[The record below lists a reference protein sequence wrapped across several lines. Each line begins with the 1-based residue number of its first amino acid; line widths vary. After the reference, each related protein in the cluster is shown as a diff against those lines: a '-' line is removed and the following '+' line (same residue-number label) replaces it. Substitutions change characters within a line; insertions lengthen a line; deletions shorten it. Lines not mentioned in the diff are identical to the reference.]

1 MTKWLN
7 NAIRYVDEWLDFQMR
22 LTRQPGCVLAFANK
36 GRLIFEKAY
45 GHADVVHRRRMTPRH
60 RFRVASHSKSFTAA
74 AILRLKEEG
83 KLRLDDLAGTYV
95 EGLHPSVARVTLS
108 QLLSHGA
115 GVVRDG
121 RDAGQWSD
129 ERAFADRT
137 ELRAALAE
145 PLVIPP
151 DSRMKYSNHGFGLLG
166 LVIESVT
173 GETYGSWI
181 TRNIVRT
188 SGLRETTPDMPVA
201 RGTPLAR
208 GHGSQ
213 LPLDRRVVI
222 PADNCTRGLAP
233 ATGFV
238 STAGDLARFFAS
250 LDPDSRRS
258 VLTPESRRAM
268 IHWQWRDPHSSDDG
282 GYGLGMC
289 LGFFGGLEWAGHGGA
304 FQGVRSCTVMLPGSG
319 LCFSVLANATDGLAE
334 PWAEG
339 IVRILRV
346 FRDNPLPGPSA
357 RSWTGRWW
365 NSGEAV
371 DLVAFGNRVL
381 VAQPDR
387 LDPFKAADEITLTE
401 EHQGTIS
408 LSGGYGIHGE
418 PARLERGRDGKVNE
432 VWFGGFRWVGERRHR
447 AELKRKYMGRH
458 GSRRLSP

>member
-1 MTKWLN
+1 MKKWLN
-7 NAIRYVDEWLDFQMR
+7 NAIRYADEWLAFQMR
-22 LTRQPGCVLAFANK
+22 LTRQPGCVVAFANK
-36 GRLIFEKAY
+36 GRLAFEKAY
-45 GHADVVHRRRMTPRH
+45 GHADIVRRERMTPRH

-83 KLRLDDLAGTYV
+83 KLRLDDPAGAYV
-95 EGLHPSVARVTLS
+95 EGLHPSVARATLS

-115 GVVRDG
+115 GVIRDG
-121 RDAGQWSD
+121 RDAGQWID
-129 ERAFADRT
+129 ERAFAGET

-181 TRNIVRT
+181 TRNIVRA
-188 SGLRETTPDMPVA
+188 SGLGETTPDMPVA

-208 GHGSQ
+208 GHGSN

-222 PADNCTRGLAP
+222 PADNPTHALAP

-250 LDPDSRRS
+250 LDPDARRS

-268 IHWQWRDPHSSDDG
+268 IRWQWRDPHACDDG

-289 LGFFGGLEWAGHGGA
+289 LRLLGGQEWAGHGGA
-304 FQGVRSCTVMLPGSG
+304 FQGVRSSTVMLPGSG
-319 LCFSVLANATDGLAE
+319 ICFSVLTNANDGPAE
-334 PWAEG
+334 AWVEG
-339 IVRILRV
+339 IVRILRT
-346 FRDNPLPGPSA
+346 FRDNPLPGASA
-357 RSWTGRWW
+357 HSWTGRWW
-365 NSGEAV
+365 NSGEAI
-371 DLVAFGNRVL
+371 DLVAFGNRVI

-387 LDPFKAADEITLTE
+387 LDPFNAADEITLAGE
-401 EHQGTIS
+401 DRGTIS

-418 PARLERGRDGKVNE
+418 SARLERGRDGKVSE

-447 AELKRKYMGRH
+447 AELKRKYMSRQGRQRR
-458 GSRRLSP
+458 SR